1 MAQANEVQK
10 GPLVVTLTTDQLEE
24 LLNRAVTRATA
35 DLLVQKE
42 IMNTK
47 EVAEFIGRSTR
58 TIPAL
63 IEDDGLPVHY
73 ITPREPRF
81 WRSEV
86 LKWLLDLPSE
96 KPEKEKITN
105 G

>member
-1 MAQANEVQK
+1 MAQTNELQK
-10 GPLVVTLTTDQLEE
+10 GPLLVTLTTDQLEE
-24 LLNRAVTRATA
+24 LINRAVTRATT

-42 IMNTK
+42 VMNTK

-58 TIPAL
+58 TIPEL
-63 IEDDGLPVHY
+63 IQDSGLPVHY

-86 LKWLLDLPSE
+86 LEWLLKLPSE
-96 KPEKEKITN
+96 KKEK
-105 G
+105 